1 MRISN
6 KMRGIVRTVLSFLL
20 LYSFIK
26 VFCENV
32 IIKFNDPTE
41 VVLGRICG
49 AAIVL
54 WLSVSMFLNGL
65 SELRSRTIKYKTY
78 FASIISSITF
88 GYFLIEEILDR
99 KDILV
104 IIFGALVMLSF
115 GYLAVY
121 DFLYFRKIDKDNR
134 IDDQLLSKPHEL

>member
-1 MRISN
+1 
-6 KMRGIVRTVLSFLL
+6 MRGIVRTILSFLL
-20 LYSFIK
+20 LYSCIK
-26 VFCENV
+26 VFYEDV
-32 IIKFNDPTE
+32 IIKFNEPTE

-49 AAIVL
+49 TGIVL

-65 SELRSRTIKYKTY
+65 SEFKIQRIKFKTY
-78 FASIISSITF
+78 FGSILSAILF
-88 GYFLIEEILDR
+88 AYFLIEEILCE

-104 IIFGALVMLSF
+104 IIFMALLMLSF

-134 IDDQLLSKPHEL
+134 IDDQLLNKPSEL

>member
-65 SELRSRTIKYKTY
+65 SELRSRKIKYKTY

>member
-6 KMRGIVRTVLSFLL
+6 KIRGIVRTILSFLL
-20 LYSFIK
+20 LYSCIK
-26 VFCENV
+26 VFYEDV
-32 IIKFNDPTE
+32 IIKFNEPTE

-49 AAIVL
+49 TGIVL

-65 SELRSRTIKYKTY
+65 SEFKTQRIKFKTY
-78 FASIISSITF
+78 FGSILSAILF
-88 GYFLIEEILDR
+88 AYFLIEEILGE

-104 IIFGALVMLSF
+104 IIFVALLMLSF

-134 IDDQLLSKPHEL
+134 IDDQLLNKPSEL

>member
-1 MRISN
+1 
-6 KMRGIVRTVLSFLL
+6 MRGVVRTLLSLLL

-26 VFCENV
+26 VFCEDV
-32 IIKFNDPTE
+32 IIKFNEPTE
-41 VVLGRICG
+41 VVLGHICG
-49 AAIVL
+49 TGIVL

-78 FASIISSITF
+78 FASIISAITF
-88 GYFLIEEILDR
+88 GYFLIEEILGE

-104 IIFGALVMLSF
+104 IIFVALRMLSF

-121 DFLYFRKIDKDNR
+121 DFLYFRKIYKDNR